1 MEGGDL
7 MLKSE
12 NVEKR
17 ERIYYKWCTVLVLV
31 FECFA
36 AAGVLISI
44 IDLIRV
50 AAASLDVAAAETY
63 YGTQYFT
70 VTMTYE
76 YTPVKGYITE
86 DLNLKVFETVWIIVQ
101 LFSSQIPYLI
111 LFDSVRRMLRRIG
124 TGHSPLNPDAVP
136 CIQMAGAAMIFLSV
150 CKGLIEQLVMGMV
163 IYGHVVISN
172 PVSMTGL
179 FGGLLILVF
188 AGIYRR
194 GCRLQQDADETI

>member
-1 MEGGDL
+1 MR
-7 MLKSE
+7 KPE
-12 NVEKR
+12 NLEKR
-17 ERIYYKWCTVLVLV
+17 EGTYYKWCIVLV
-31 FECFA
+31 FVFEFLA
-36 AAGVLISI
+36 AAGVLISVF
-44 IDLIRV
+44 DLIRV
-50 AAASLDVAAAETY
+50 IAAAPDTVAAEEINGAIS
-63 YGTQYFT
+63 FT

>member
-1 MEGGDL
+1 

-12 NVEKR
+12 NFEKR

-50 AAASLDVAAAETY
+50 AAASPDVAAAETY
-63 YGTQYFT
+63 YGTLYFT

-76 YTPVKGYITE
+76 YTPVKGYVA
-86 DLNLKVFETVWIIVQ
+86 DGLKPKVFEAAWIMVQ

-136 CIQMAGAAMIFLSV
+136 YIRMAGAVIIFLSV
-150 CKGLIEQLVMGMV
+150 CQGLIEQLVMGIV
-163 IYGHVVISN
+163 IYGHVVISS
-172 PVSMTGL
+172 PVSIIGL
-179 FGGLLILVF
+179 FSGLLILLF

-194 GCRLQQDADETI
+194 GCRLQQESDETI